1 MSIQFLD
8 MRISQDSTTD
18 LPGVSLSSSSIGYT
32 FGDIGLQTTGIASEN
47 VNLVR
52 VTLNA
57 YARITL
63 AASSNPSIVP
73 NVTFTIV
80 RNNTTIFSTVY
91 QKPASQSQTEE
102 TYEMGGLTAVDYP
115 PAADVLTG
123 QIRYQIYVTTNYGV
137 TLGARCFSGTAVAG
151 NG

>member
-18 LPGVSLSSSSIGYT
+18 SPGVDLVRYSYM
-32 FGDIGLQTTGIASEN
+32 FGDIGLQTGSVTPGNE
-47 VNLVR
+47 NLVR

-57 YARITL
+57 YARL
-63 AASSNPSIVP
+63 SVLPSVIYP
-73 NVTFTIV
+73 NDVTFNIY
-80 RNNTTIFSTVY
+80 RNGTLIFSTVY
-91 QKPASQSQTEE
+91 PGSTSDTE
-102 TYEMGGLTAVDYP
+102 TKYEMVGITAVDFP

-123 QIRYQIYVTTNYGV
+123 QIRYTITAGAIRNAN
-137 TLGARCFSGTAVAG
+137 LGARSFSGIAVAG